1 MKTLLFFAT
10 SLLALSLHPVC
21 AAEGAREGGPA
32 ADRSPLARLGA
43 MRETLGI
50 TEQQWEKLQPL
61 LKQEGDRVREILAD
75 NTLSVEQKKAKA
87 RDATAEGREQIKEIL
102 TPEQRQK
109 LGEEMKKSQG
119 EPDRRLAELKEKL
132 GLTEDQIGKLK
143 PILEEEGPK
152 LRALRENQALTP
164 QERKDA
170 FETSFGRIAALLE
183 PAQAEK
189 LREQMRARRN

>member
-1 MKTLLFFAT
+1 
-10 SLLALSLHPVC
+10 
-21 AAEGAREGGPA
+21 
-32 ADRSPLARLGA
+32 
-43 MRETLGI
+43 MRESLGI

-75 NTLSVEQKKAKA
+75 NTLSVEQKKEKA

>member
-75 NTLSVEQKKAKA
+75 NTLSVE
-87 RDATAEGREQIKEIL
+87 
-102 TPEQRQK
+102 
-109 LGEEMKKSQG
+109 
-119 EPDRRLAELKEKL
+119 LK
-132 GLTEDQIGKLK
+132 
-143 PILEEEGPK
+143 
-152 LRALRENQALTP
+152 
-164 QERKDA
+164 
-170 FETSFGRIAALLE
+170 
-183 PAQAEK
+183 
-189 LREQMRARRN
+189 